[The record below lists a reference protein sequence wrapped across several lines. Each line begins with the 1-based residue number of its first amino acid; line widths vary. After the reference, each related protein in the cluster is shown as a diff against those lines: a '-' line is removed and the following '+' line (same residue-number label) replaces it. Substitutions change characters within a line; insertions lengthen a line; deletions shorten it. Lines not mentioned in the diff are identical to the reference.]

1 MDGWMGLVIFVGSP
15 VTLKK
20 NESRDTS
27 GLVEFDFASTIFGL
41 NFSGQKR

>member
-15 VTLKK
+15 LLKK

-27 GLVEFDFASTIFGL
+27 GLVEFDFASTIFCL
-41 NFSGQKR
+41 NFSGEKR